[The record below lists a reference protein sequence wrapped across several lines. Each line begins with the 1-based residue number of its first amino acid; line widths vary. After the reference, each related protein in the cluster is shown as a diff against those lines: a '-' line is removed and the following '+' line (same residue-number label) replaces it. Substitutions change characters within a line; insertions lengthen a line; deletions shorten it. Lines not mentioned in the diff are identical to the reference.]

1 MTFKERLRTRMRA
14 ESLGLLAKYNDKKRL
29 WEVWEVK
36 KTVASILKP
45 TRKIYEGKRIKSFL
59 KKKKLMVQKTNL
71 KIGGIKN
78 E

>member
-1 MTFKERLRTRMRA
+1 MTFKEKLRIRMRA

-36 KTVASILKP
+36 NPNAPILEP

-59 KKKKLMVQKTNL
+59 KKQVNSAEDELD
-71 KIGGIKN
+71 IGEAK
-78 E
+78 